1 MHYLRYLPSPRLRD
15 YIHFFWTLES
25 SAPPTTPFFHWA
37 VASGSSKLVFQ
48 YQGTMEL
55 ENPSGTSQILKG
67 ASIQAQT
74 QRAFQYVTHQAVGL
88 VGVYFHPGALGVLLG
103 VPAHELTNQHLALS
117 DLLGQVGKDL
127 EETIILA
134 RSSSERIHQLTMFFE
149 NRLATLSSSDLG
161 VLRCIQS
168 ITSSK
173 GQLAIQAL
181 VDQHYLSQRQLE
193 RRFKTIAGF
202 SPKLLS
208 RIIRFEHSI
217 HLFMD
222 HPTSLTQTAYAAGYS
237 DQSHFI
243 RDVNEFAGQPPMTY
257 FRQDWSLFRSE

>member
-1 MHYLRYLPSPRLRD
+1 MQYLRYMPSLKLRD

-25 SAPPTTPFFHWA
+25 SAPTTTPFFHGA

-48 YQGTMEL
+48 YQGTMGL
-55 ENPSGTSQILKG
+55 ETPSESPQILRG
-67 ASIQAQT
+67 ASIQAQS
-74 QRAFQYVTHQAVGL
+74 QRAFQYVTDQAVGL
-88 VGVYFHPGALGVLLG
+88 LGIYFHPGALGVLLG

-117 DLLGQVGKDL
+117 DVLGQVGKDL

-134 RSSSERIHQLTMFFE
+134 RSNSERIHQLTMFFE
-149 NRLATLSSSDLG
+149 NRLAGLSSSDVG
-161 VLRCIQS
+161 ILRCIQA

-217 HLFMD
+217 HLFMNN
-222 HPTSLTQTAYAAGYS
+222 PTSLTQTAYAAGYS

-243 RDVNEFAGQPPMTY
+243 RDVNEFAGQSPTAY
-257 FRQDWSLFRSE
+257 FMQDLSLFQSE

>member
-1 MHYLRYLPSPRLRD
+1 MQYLRYTPSLRLRD
-15 YIHFFWTLES
+15 FIHFFWTLES
-25 SAPPTTPFFHWA
+25 NAPLTTPFLHWA

-48 YQGTMEL
+48 YQGTMGL
-55 ENPSGTSQILKG
+55 EKPSGPTQILRG

-74 QRAFQYVTHQAVGL
+74 QRSFQYVTDQAVGL

-103 VPAHELTNQHLALS
+103 VPAHELNNQHLALS

-127 EETIILA
+127 EETILLA
-134 RSSSERIHQLTMFFE
+134 QSNAERINRLTVFFE
-149 NRLATLSSSDLG
+149 RRLAGLSSSDVG
-161 VLRCIQS
+161 ILRCIQA
-168 ITSSK
+168 ITASK
-173 GQLAIQAL
+173 GQLTIQAL
-181 VDQHYLSQRQLE
+181 VDQYYLSQRQLE

-222 HPTSLTQTAYAAGYS
+222 DPTSLTQTAYAAGYS

-243 RDVNEFAGQPPMTY
+243 REVNEFAGQSPMNY
-257 FRQDWSLFRSE
+257 FMQDLSLFRSE